1 MTENTVKGISP
12 KEAFELLQGNSRA
25 VFIDVRSAME
35 FLFVGHPKD
44 AINIA
49 WIDEPDW
56 VVNPKFAAHIRQVM
70 LGGVSLHHKGDAPVV
85 LICRSGKRS
94 AEAGELL
101 VSVGFA
107 DVYNVLEGFECDMDE
122 NQHRRSTGGWRYPG
136 LLLELC

>member
-12 KEAFELLQGNSRA
+12 KEAFALLQGNSRA

-44 AINIA
+44 AINVA

-101 VSVGFA
+101 VSEGFA
-107 DVYNVLEGFECDMDE
+107 DVYNVLEGFEGDMDE
-122 NQHRRSTGGWRYPG
+122 NHHRSSLGGWRYHG
-136 LLLELC
+136 LPWEQC